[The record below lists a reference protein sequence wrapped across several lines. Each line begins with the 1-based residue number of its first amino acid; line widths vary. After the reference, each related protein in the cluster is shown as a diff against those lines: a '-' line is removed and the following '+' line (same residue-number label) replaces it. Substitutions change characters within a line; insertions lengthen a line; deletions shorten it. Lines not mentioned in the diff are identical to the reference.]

1 MLYNVI
7 WGRGVVKN
15 MTFSRYIIY
24 GWPHMRLNK
33 CHNICSDQSVHPLP
47 AHKHED
53 SHATHQLHCQ

>member
-24 GWPHMRLNK
+24 GWPLRTLVERSQQLVTVSQEK
-33 CHNICSDQSVHPLP
+33 IQEDVHVEEALRACGYPL
-47 AHKHED
+47 
-53 SHATHQLHCQ
+53 